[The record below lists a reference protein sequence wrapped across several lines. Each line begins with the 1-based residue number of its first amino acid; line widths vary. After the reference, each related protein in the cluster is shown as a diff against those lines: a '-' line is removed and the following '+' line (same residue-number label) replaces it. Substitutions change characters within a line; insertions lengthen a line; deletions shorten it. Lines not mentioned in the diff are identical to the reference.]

1 MGRILGALMGLVT
14 YFCVATLLAAGA
26 TLAYLRLSDTLTDD
40 TVQKIVAVLEGAEL
54 FDPNREAPQ
63 KPKSEDSEQPSY
75 EDREQ
80 ARDLQAR
87 NLELREQA
95 LNSRLDLVR
104 AEQRALVADK
114 ERHERL
120 KEAFTNQL
128 TALREGTTSSGRENV
143 RMIWENIK
151 PKQAKEQILQMLA
164 AQEINEVVALLS
176 AMPIDR
182 RAKIVGEFKTP
193 DETAKLDEILR
204 LIREGIPE
212 INLVE
217 KTLNQ
222 AQP

>member
-54 FDPNREAPQ
+54 FDPNREVPQ

>member
-14 YFCVATLLAAGA
+14 YSCVATLLAVGA

-54 FDPNREAPQ
+54 FDPNREVPQ

-193 DETAKLDEILR
+193 DEAAKLEEILR

>member
-1 MGRILGALMGLVT
+1 MGRLFGAMMGLVA

-26 TLAYLRLSDTLTDD
+26 SLAYLRLSGTLSDDTLEK
-40 TVQKIVAVLEGAEL
+40 VVAVLEGAEL
-54 FDPNREAPQ
+54 VDANRDVPQ

-95 LNSRLDLVR
+95 LNGRLDLVR
-104 AEQRALVADK
+104 AEQRALIADK

-128 TALREGTTSSGRENV
+128 TAMREGTISSGRENV

-193 DETAKLDEILR
+193 DEAAKLDEILR

-212 INLVE
+212 TNLVE